1 MAGPTSCCRLLTRSL
16 LHCNGC
22 AAPPMALKQVLVDAE
37 PWHEDGSGSSK
48 SPGMETKNSRLRAA
62 LATLADVPME
72 DGEALAQ
79 ERQAGTS
86 ATSSIEAPEA
96 GAGANAEAGGGTQQE
111 GTGSGGSHSPE
122 TAQQQGPAASPAASV
137 VEDGEHAAVGD
148 GEHAVSMA
156 ASERSYSAALPT
168 PQHEEG
174 AASPQVP
181 TPEAAGGGVGP
192 EAHTMDV
199 PGCSSAG
206 RQSPDKEAPRS
217 VSGGS

>member
-1 MAGPTSCCRLLTRSL
+1 MELNKQAL
-16 LHCNGC
+16 CN
-22 AAPPMALKQVLVDAE
+22 AE

-62 LATLADVPME
+62 LASLADVPME
-72 DGEALAQ
+72 DWEALAQ
-79 ERQAGTS
+79 ERQAGSS
-86 ATSSIEAPEA
+86 ATSSIGAPEA
-96 GAGANAEAGGGTQQE
+96 RAGANAEAGGGMQQE

-148 GEHAVSMA
+148 REHAVSMA
-156 ASERSYSAALPT
+156 ASERSYCTALPT
-168 PQHEEG
+168 PQHAEG

-192 EAHTMDV
+192 EAHTRDV
-199 PGCSSAG
+199 AGSSAG
-206 RQSPDKEAPRS
+206 GQSPASEAPRS
-217 VSGGS
+217 ESGGS